1 MRREGAAPPLLAIFL
16 LSATAL
22 AYEILLVRL
31 FSIIHW
37 HHFAFMIISLALLGY
52 GVSGSLITLFRQSCL
67 RHYGGLMFINV
78 LLFGISAIGVFMLV
92 QRLPFNALEILW
104 DSSQWL
110 RLFLTYLLLSLPFLF
125 VANTIAMTM
134 LRFDTDIG
142 RIYGADLVGA
152 GAGALAIMLL
162 LSLFEPQT
170 ILRLLSLAGLA
181 AGLAVVQLTTR
192 RASSAAML
200 GVAAVLVLLLPSSW
214 LELRL
219 SEYKGLEQTLL
230 VDGVSILDSHSSPVS
245 RIDVVES
252 AQIPL
257 RYAPGLS
264 LQSDSGVPEQLA
276 VFVDGDAMSAIDR
289 ASGDSG
295 PGYRAFLSTAL
306 PYELGRHHDEVLV
319 LNAGTGADV
328 LQAATFGSGHI
339 DAVEADAQLTRLLS
353 DTFADYAG
361 WQAIADRVSLHTT
374 TARAWAAS
382 APRQYDLV
390 AMGVPGASTGGAAG
404 VFAFATGF
412 DLTVLIV
419 NEAGLVGLGQGGA
432 IITDLKGN
440 QFRLRILAGT
450 GTARPGS
457 RPRGRRSPG
466 GR

>member
-276 VFVDGDAMSAIDR
+276 VFVDGDAAGISFV
-289 ASGDSG
+289 SSQ
-295 PGYRAFLSTAL
+295 P
-306 PYELGRHHDEVLV
+306 
-319 LNAGTGADV
+319 LNKK
-328 LQAATFGSGHI
+328 
-339 DAVEADAQLTRLLS
+339 
-353 DTFADYAG
+353 
-361 WQAIADRVSLHTT
+361 
-374 TARAWAAS
+374 
-382 APRQYDLV
+382 APC
-390 AMGVPGASTGGAAG
+390 
-404 VFAFATGF
+404 
-412 DLTVLIV
+412 
-419 NEAGLVGLGQGGA
+419 
-432 IITDLKGN
+432 
-440 QFRLRILAGT
+440 RI
-450 GTARPGS
+450 
-457 RPRGRRSPG
+457 
-466 GR
+466 